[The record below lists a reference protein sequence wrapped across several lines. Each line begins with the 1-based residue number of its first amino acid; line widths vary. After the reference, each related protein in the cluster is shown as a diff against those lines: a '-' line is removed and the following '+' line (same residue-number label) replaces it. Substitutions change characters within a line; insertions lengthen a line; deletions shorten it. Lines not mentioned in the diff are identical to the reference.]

1 MKYKQSP
8 RIQKWLRP
16 IAIGAAIGVVMV
28 TYPAVAQ
35 NLRDNSLLG
44 TPLSRSVSVAWNVNK
59 EQTKL
64 SATPEIVV
72 YRSPSCS
79 CCGGWID
86 YMKKQGFQT
95 KVILTSDIEAVKQ
108 KYSVPDRLASCHTA
122 VVNGYVIEGH
132 VPVNDV
138 KRLLQEKPNI
148 AGISVPEMPVG
159 TPGMEAG
166 DRRDPFTV
174 FSFDKNGTAKV
185 FNKYPSS

>member
-1 MKYKQSP
+1 MKHKQSTK
-8 RIQKWLRP
+8 IQKWLRP
-16 IAIGAAIGVVMV
+16 VAIGAAIGIVMV
-28 TYPAVAQ
+28 THPAVAQ
-35 NLRDNSLLG
+35 NLGDNSLLG
-44 TPLSRSVSVAWNVNK
+44 TPLGRLVSIDSNVNQ
-59 EQTKL
+59 ERTKL
-64 SATPEIVV
+64 STTPEIVV

-86 YMKKQGFQT
+86 YMKKQGFPT

-108 KYSVPDRLASCHTA
+108 KYRVPDRLASCHTA

-138 KRLLQEKPNI
+138 KRLLQEKPNV

-159 TPGMEAG
+159 TPGMEMG
-166 DRRDPFTV
+166 NRKDPFTV
-174 FSFDKNGTAKV
+174 FSFDRQGRAKV